1 MWFRHESC
9 NMLQPDQ
16 ERLLIYATNKKTT
29 RSRRSAQTST
39 PSNGIVCGWR
49 YHQYRPADSV
59 CFRAIRPRRRALLGE
74 PKRPYRVHFSRSR
87 ICRLSGGWETL
98 RRRRLRDVQL
108 LGNGNEV
115 TKMAPFR
122 LDSCQHGGKF
132 FWPVDAD
139 VPPRSD
145 AFMHNSASVR
155 RSRGKYPRQR
165 AKENNVQSVAR

>member
-16 ERLLIYATNKKTT
+16 ERLLIYATT
-29 RSRRSAQTST
+29 RSRRSAQIST

-49 YHQYRPADSV
+49 YHQFVQPIPYAFVRYAREGELCWESRNGHTEFIFQIADLPV
-59 CFRAIRPRRRALLGE
+59 KRRLGNIE
-74 PKRPYRVHFSRSR
+74 AQ
-87 ICRLSGGWETL
+87 
-98 RRRRLRDVQL
+98 RRLRDVQL

-139 VPPRSD
+139 VPPRPD

-155 RSRGKYPRQR
+155 WSRGKYPRQR

>member
-1 MWFRHESC
+1 MPLAKKLPALGAALKPQPRQMVSFADGNTISIVQPIPYAFVRYAREGELCWESR
-9 NMLQPDQ
+9 NGHTEFIFQIADLPVKR
-16 ERLLIYATNKKTT
+16 RLGNIEA
-29 RSRRSAQTST
+29 
-39 PSNGIVCGWR
+39 
-49 YHQYRPADSV
+49 H
-59 CFRAIRPRRRALLGE
+59 
-74 PKRPYRVHFSRSR
+74 
-87 ICRLSGGWETL
+87 
-98 RRRRLRDVQL
+98 RRLRDVQL

-155 RSRGKYPRQR
+155 WSRGKYPRQR
-165 AKENNVQSVAR
+165 AKENNVQSVA

>member
-1 MWFRHESC
+1 
-9 NMLQPDQ
+9 MLQPDQ
-16 ERLLIYATNKKTT
+16 ERLFIYATNKKLPALGAALKPQPRQMVSFADGDTISSS
-29 RSRRSAQTST
+29 SRFHMLSCDT
-39 PSNGIVCGWR
+39 PEKESFAG
-49 YHQYRPADSV
+49 
-59 CFRAIRPRRRALLGE
+59 RAETAIPSS
-74 PKRPYRVHFSRSR
+74 FSRSR
-87 ICRLSGGWETL
+87 ICRLSGDWETIEAQ
-98 RRRRLRDVQL
+98 RRLRDVQL

-122 LDSCQHGGKF
+122 LDSCQRGGKF

-155 RSRGKYPRQR
+155 WSRGKYPRQR